1 MKIALCDDEPEYIN
15 ELHTLLTRWGDSHN
29 IDLSIHSFENGWELL
44 HAFAD
49 TDTPFDLVILDVL
62 MPQQNG
68 IETAENL
75 RALPSGDSVPV
86 IFLTS
91 SREFAVDSY
100 DVKAFHYLIKPVD
113 PDKLFRVLSEL
124 PVVKKSSLP
133 TFTAQTASGY
143 CRIRMDDVEFLEA
156 QNKQVV
162 VRLKNGTT
170 IEIRERFSHCEEI
183 FSPDPGFFK
192 CHRSYIVNLNCV
204 EEFTK
209 NTITTNNQAVIPISR
224 SSYAAFKEQYFSYMF
239 Q

>member
-1 MKIALCDDEPEYIN
+1 MNIALCDDEPEYIK
-15 ELHTLLTRWGDSHN
+15 ELHTLLTLWGNAHN
-29 IDLSIHSFENGWELL
+29 IELSIHFFENGRELL
-44 HAFAD
+44 EAFAY
-49 TDTPFDLVILDVL
+49 TPFDLVILDVL
-62 MPQQNG
+62 MPLKNG

-75 RALPSGDSVPV
+75 RALPSGDSVPI

-100 DVKAFHYLIKPVD
+100 DVKAFHYLLKPVA
-113 PDKLFRVLSEL
+113 PDKLSQVLSEL
-124 PVVKKSSLP
+124 PAVKKSIRP

-156 QNKQVV
+156 QNKQVA

-209 NTITTNNQAVIPISR
+209 NTITTNNKTVIPISR